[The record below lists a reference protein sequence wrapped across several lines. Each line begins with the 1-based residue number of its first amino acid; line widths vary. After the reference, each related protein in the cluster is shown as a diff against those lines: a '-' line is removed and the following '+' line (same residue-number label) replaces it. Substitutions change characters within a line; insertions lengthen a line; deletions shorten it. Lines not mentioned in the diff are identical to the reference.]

1 MHFDAI
7 AIVIYL
13 GVEEEEDVLTMVVP
27 NEEHTI
33 TVTTYTSLCSVCYSQ
48 RRTAYFS

>member
-1 MHFDAI
+1 MHFDTI

-13 GVEEEEDVLTMVVP
+13 GLEGEEEDVLTVVVP

-33 TVTTYTSLCSVCYSQ
+33 TVTTYTSLCSVCYSHL
-48 RRTAYFS
+48 